1 MTGTRSL
8 QVMVVVEDDP
18 GMQVLIEEVL
28 SEDPRLDLNGEAL
41 DLPQAMKMAASV
53 KPDLLILDHF
63 IEGDIMGLEAAP
75 MLKQASPRSKI
86 LLFTSHD
93 LTVEADREPAIDR
106 ILLKKHLDQLL
117 PTVQDLLG
125 LDAGG
130 AGAP

>member
-1 MTGTRSL
+1 MSSPRKL

-18 GMQVLIEEVL
+18 GMQVLIQEAL

-41 DLPQAMKMAASV
+41 DLPAAMELAGSV

-63 IEGDIMGLEAAP
+63 IEGDIMGLQAAP
-75 MLKQASPRSKI
+75 MLKKASPRSKI

-106 ILLKKHLDQLL
+106 ILLKKHLDRLL
-117 PTVQDLLG
+117 PTVQGLLG
-125 LDAGG
+125 LDSGG
-130 AGAP
+130 AESH